1 MTIQS
6 KFADSLQILRDTAN
20 GNIQLEVQYPALF
33 SKVCRFYEDK
43 GVRFWGI
50 DIEEDYAYLID
61 HLVADNVLA

>member
-6 KFADSLQILRDTAN
+6 KFADSLQILRDAVN
-20 GNIQLEVQYPALF
+20 GDISLETDYPSLF
-33 SKVCRFYEDK
+33 SQVCRFYENK

>member
-6 KFADSLQILRDTAN
+6 KFADSLQILRDAAN
-20 GNIQLEVQYPALF
+20 GDISLETDYPSLF
-33 SKVCRFYEDK
+33 SQVCRFYENK